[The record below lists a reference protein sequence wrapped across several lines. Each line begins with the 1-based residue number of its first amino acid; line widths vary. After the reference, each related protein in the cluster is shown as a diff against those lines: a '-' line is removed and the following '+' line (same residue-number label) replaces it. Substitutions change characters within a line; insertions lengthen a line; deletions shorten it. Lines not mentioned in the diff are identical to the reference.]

1 MPEIDGLDD
10 GPDRQEARGKLRI
23 GGVSKKEHLTLRCPD
38 CGADIKVDVASGTI
52 LSHRSP
58 KPSGASKDFDAL
70 LAGIDDSKNRANEI
84 FDQEVEALE
93 HRERLLEEK
102 FREAMERVEE
112 EDDGSPPPRPW
123 DLD

>member
-1 MPEIDGLDD
+1 VPKAI
-10 GPDRQEARGKLRI
+10 GKALRI
-23 GGVSKKEHLTLRCPD
+23 GGVSKKEHLTLRCPE
-38 CGADIKVDVASGTI
+38 CGADMKVDIATGTI
-52 LSHRSP
+52 LSHHSS

-93 HRERLLEEK
+93 HRERLLDEK